1 MYRGWE
7 WMKSWIIDLYESK
20 FFQMDSYG
28 KCQNIEAKN
37 RPLFSI
43 IIQWKI
49 DVLLSLKIGTSRKMS
64 ITVIIFIFWTILT
77 LFYQENEAILG

>member
-1 MYRGWE
+1 MYTGWE
-7 WMKSWIIDLYESK
+7 WMKSWIINLYESK

-28 KCQNIEAKN
+28 NCQNIEAKN